1 MKLRKTSRKRPLPKS
16 YIQDLENRVFEELG
30 IAPER
35 SKTIALTSISKPWAV
50 AASFVLLIGGLW
62 YYTNQAKTTSIEQ
75 LNVEQIAGYLG
86 NDYEA
91 ERYLDA
97 TINTLGNE
105 MTLGWHEAELTEE
118 AVSQFLTVDSD
129 TYWMTEINENESP

>member
-1 MKLRKTSRKRPLPKS
+1 MKLRKTSRKQPPPKS

-86 NDYEA
+86 NDYGA
-91 ERYLDA
+91 ER
-97 TINTLGNE
+97 
-105 MTLGWHEAELTEE
+105 
-118 AVSQFLTVDSD
+118 
-129 TYWMTEINENESP
+129 